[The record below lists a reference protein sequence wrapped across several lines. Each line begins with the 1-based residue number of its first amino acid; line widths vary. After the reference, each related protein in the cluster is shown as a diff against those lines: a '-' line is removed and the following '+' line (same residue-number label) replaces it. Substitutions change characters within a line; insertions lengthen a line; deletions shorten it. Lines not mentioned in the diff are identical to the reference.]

1 MPLETAL
8 QGGIVDVPTISGR
21 TRMKIAPGTQN
32 GTMLR
37 LRGKGVPALKGGAR
51 GDQIVRIFVELPSGL
66 TAAQLKTIASLGLT
80 ESNYPKQA
88 EFRARAAKFLHT

>member
-1 MPLETAL
+1 
-8 QGGIVDVPTISGR
+8 VDVPTFSGR

-51 GDQIVRIFVELPSGL
+51 GDQIVRILVEIPSGL
-66 TAAQLKTIASLGLT
+66 TSEQQKAIASLGL
-80 ESNYPKQA
+80 SGANYPKQA
-88 EFRARAAKFLHT
+88 EFRAKAAKFLRT